1 MAALPGVIL
10 STGLYTGEVQ
20 SQQGNS
26 YEVSTMAKSGG
37 YDNSEEGQHLT
48 HNDIIIKQKLAIPI
62 LLSIEEGF
70 THSVT
75 SQSDT

>member
-10 STGLYTGEVQ
+10 STGLYPGEVQ

-26 YEVSTMAKSGG
+26 YEVSTTSKSGG
-37 YDNSEEGQHLT
+37 YGNSEGQHLT
-48 HNDIIIKQKLAIPI
+48 HKGYIIKQKLAIPI